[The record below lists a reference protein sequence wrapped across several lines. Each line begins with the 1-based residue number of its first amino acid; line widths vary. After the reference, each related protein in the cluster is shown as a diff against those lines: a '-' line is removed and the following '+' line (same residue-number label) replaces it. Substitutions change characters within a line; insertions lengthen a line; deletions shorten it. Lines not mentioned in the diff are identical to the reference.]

1 MTDNLDIIERV
12 RSGEPVEF
20 VIGDH
25 RFALRQLSP
34 AERDRLYYIE
44 TRARDKAL
52 ADYRADGLDKEPVS
66 DAMRET
72 MALYM
77 AALEQAYQFALA
89 EDDDETAIQA
99 ARDMEEAPSRWP
111 ANLAQERANEW
122 VRRTMAR
129 WVVDNLLVGE
139 RAVFVE
145 ATLPD
150 PLTHTAVIDA
160 LAEWQKLAMF
170 DPNSPRRSQ

>member
-52 ADYRADGLDKEPVS
+52 ADYRADGLDKQPVS
-66 DAMRET
+66 DAMQE
-72 MALYM
+72 MQALYL
-77 AALEQAYQFALA
+77 AALEQAYQAALA
-89 EDDDETAIQA
+89 EGDDETAIQA
-99 ARDMEEAPSRWP
+99 ARDIEEAPARWP
-111 ANLAQERANEW
+111 TTLAQERANEW
-122 VRRTMAR
+122 VQRTMAR
-129 WVVDNLLVGE
+129 WVVDNLLTGD
-139 RAVFVE
+139 RAAFVQ
-145 ATLPD
+145 ATMPD

-160 LAEWQKLAMF
+160 LAEWQRLAMF
-170 DPNSPRRSQ
+170 DPNSRRRGQ